1 VKPGDWLDRED
12 SAGTDGRVLLLAT
25 ELKGRRLTAFGGVMK
40 EARAALKQEDAE
52 TADLVHTGEDA
63 EVRGD
68 LLVALDRFEWQVGV
82 TNYVHVK
89 RDVLVEP
96 PSE

>member
-1 VKPGDWLDRED
+1 MNLDD
-12 SAGTDGRVLLLAT
+12 ADGTDSRVELLAL
-25 ELKGRRLTAFGGVMK
+25 ELKGRRLVAFGGLMRQ
-40 EARAALKQEDAE
+40 ARKLLKQEDAE

-82 TNYVHVK
+82 TNYVRVK

>member
-1 VKPGDWLDRED
+1 
-12 SAGTDGRVLLLAT
+12 
-25 ELKGRRLTAFGGVMK
+25 MK

-82 TNYVHVK
+82 TNYVRVK

-96 PSE
+96 PSA

>member
-1 VKPGDWLDRED
+1 MVC
-12 SAGTDGRVLLLAT
+12 
-25 ELKGRRLTAFGGVMK
+25 
-40 EARAALKQEDAE
+40 ARA
-52 TADLVHTGEDA
+52 DLSRLVVTHCGIDA

-96 PSE
+96 PSA

>member
-1 VKPGDWLDRED
+1 
-12 SAGTDGRVLLLAT
+12 
-25 ELKGRRLTAFGGVMK
+25 M
-40 EARAALKQEDAE
+40 KQEDAE

-82 TNYVHVK
+82 TNYVRVK

>member
-1 VKPGDWLDRED
+1 MTRRSSQKTDWD
-12 SAGTDGRVLLLAT
+12 
-25 ELKGRRLTAFGGVMK
+25 KGRWTLCSIDPFLAYPSG
-40 EARAALKQEDAE
+40 
-52 TADLVHTGEDA
+52 
-63 EVRGD
+63 GD

-82 TNYVHVK
+82 TNYVRVK

>member
-1 VKPGDWLDRED
+1 MKTKTRSV
-12 SAGTDGRVLLLAT
+12 
-25 ELKGRRLTAFGGVMK
+25 AFGGVMK

-96 PSE
+96 PSA